1 MTIHDLTAS
10 VISVALVFGIIGLV
24 GLGREVPAYLVNAL
38 FSTLAWA
45 TRGAVNGL
53 HNRRPSPT
61 PPEDHT

>member
-10 VISVALVFGIIGLV
+10 VIAVALVFGIIGLV

-38 FSTLAWA
+38 FSALSWA

-53 HNRRPSPT
+53 HGRQRPPSP
-61 PPEDHT
+61 P